1 MTSVSSDVAV
11 RMPHSSNRIRWDSSD
26 SIAFAMDLTPL
37 VRNESLDIAEY
48 VDSLIGRFRNEVM
61 TKIKKKTRLL
71 NNPHGSYYFTHS
83 RGSQRSCS
91 RLVARQV
98 REKPESVLGLA
109 TGGTPCKLYQL
120 LARMHRA
127 GSLDFSRV
135 TTFNLDEYIGLDPS
149 HPASYHRFM
158 EVNFFSHVN
167 ISRERIHIPDGLTGD
182 VPAHC
187 TAYERA
193 IHDAGK
199 IDLQILGLGSDG
211 HLGFNEPG
219 SSLAS
224 RTRIK
229 TLTERTRSDNER
241 FFTDGR
247 GVPHHVIT
255 MGLGTIM
262 ESGMCLLAGLWHGK
276 KPKPWRLALK
286 GQYPPPCR
294 VRCSNFISCEGSSR
308 WRRSVL
314 AHPDR
319 LLPMGL

>member
-1 MTSVSSDVAV
+1 MEVIILSSPEEASEVA
-11 RMPHSSNRIRWDSSD
+11 
-26 SIAFAMDLTPL
+26 A
-37 VRNESLDIAEY
+37 
-48 VDSLIGRFRNEVM
+48 
-61 TKIKKKTRLL
+61 
-71 NNPHGSYYFTHS
+71 
-83 RGSQRSCS
+83 

-127 GSLDFSRV
+127 RGLDFSKV

-158 EVNFFSHVN
+158 EENFFSNVN
-167 ISRERIHIPDGLTGD
+167 IARERIHIPDGLAHD

-187 TAYERA
+187 AAYEKA
-193 IHDAGK
+193 IHEAGN

-229 TLTERTRSDNER
+229 TLTERTRDDNAR
-241 FFTDGR
+241 FFTDGQE
-247 GVPHHVIT
+247 VPHHVIT

-262 ESGMCLLAGLWHGK
+262 ESRMCLLLAFGK
-276 KPKPWRLALK
+276 GKAQAVAASVEGPVTASVPGSLLQFHPRAKVLIDTEAASLLTRANYYQWVYKNKPTWQIDL
-286 GQYPPPCR
+286 
-294 VRCSNFISCEGSSR
+294 
-308 WRRSVL
+308 
-314 AHPDR
+314 
-319 LLPMGL
+319 